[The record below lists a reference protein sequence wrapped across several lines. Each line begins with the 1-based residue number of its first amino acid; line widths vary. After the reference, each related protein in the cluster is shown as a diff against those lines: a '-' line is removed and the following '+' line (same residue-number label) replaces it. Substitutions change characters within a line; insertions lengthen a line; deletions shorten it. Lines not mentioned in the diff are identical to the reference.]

1 MKSTEIQRGFFFF
14 FVVAWI
20 YKVQLASLGFIG
32 VMPIN
37 LHLSG
42 EWCGLF

>member
-1 MKSTEIQRGFFFF
+1 MLIKGLKVLTFGEF

-37 LHLSG
+37 LHLSDD
-42 EWCGLF
+42 